1 MYFKYR
7 KEVSSMF
14 FWTEILRYGWRST
27 GRSLLTAE
35 VGLLLLVVTPLAL
48 LTVLLVNRN
57 LRIEPIRLLGSRED

>member
-1 MYFKYR
+1 
-7 KEVSSMF
+7 MF
-14 FWTEILRYGWRST
+14 FWTEILRYGRRST

>member
-1 MYFKYR
+1 
-7 KEVSSMF
+7 MF
-14 FWTEILRYGWRST
+14 FWTEILRYGRRST

-57 LRIEPIRLLGSRED
+57 LRMEPIRLLGSRED

>member
-1 MYFKYR
+1 
-7 KEVSSMF
+7 MF

-27 GRSLLTAE
+27 GRSLLTAV
-35 VGLLLLVVTPLAL
+35 VGLLLVVTPLAL

>member
-1 MYFKYR
+1 
-7 KEVSSMF
+7 MF

-35 VGLLLLVVTPLAL
+35 VGLLLVVTPLAL

>member
-27 GRSLLTAE
+27 GRSLLTAV
-35 VGLLLLVVTPLAL
+35 VGLLLVVTPLAL

>member
-1 MYFKYR
+1 
-7 KEVSSMF
+7 MF
-14 FWTEILRYGWRST
+14 FWTEILRYGRRST

-57 LRIEPIRLLGSRED
+57 LRMEPIWLLGSRED

>member
-14 FWTEILRYGWRST
+14 FWTEILRYGRRST
-27 GRSLLTAE
+27 GRSLLTAV
-35 VGLLLLVVTPLAL
+35 VGLLLVVTPLAL

-57 LRIEPIRLLGSRED
+57 LRMEPIRLLGSRED